1 MKENVST
8 TQCFFLC
15 IISLAVLSYVE
26 NQKVQNGRKLTWK
39 RSEVLAWHIPLPD
52 TVHSLFSSKMKPCYT
67 VPMRKSSRESTNKT
81 TIKHNSRQFLQLRM
95 FKMSTFTTF
104 SLLKFKIKK
113 SQTYYSSDKAEDK
126 VQGNCTC
133 QSASWSAAE
142 RGQVHWGAIPTVTL
156 WPLAFQGANKA
167 EKPTK

>member
-1 MKENVST
+1 MKEKVST

-26 NQKVQNGRKLTWK
+26 NQKVQKGRKLTWK

-52 TVHSLFSSKMKPCYT
+52 TAHSLFSSKMKPCYT

-126 VQGNCTC
+126 VQVNYTC
-133 QSASWSAAE
+133 QKCLLISS
-142 RGQVHWGAIPTVTL
+142 
-156 WPLAFQGANKA
+156 
-167 EKPTK
+167 